1 MLYAQTQCRS
11 RFIHLFPYTF
21 AHVETCT
28 HTHTNTHAHRR
39 VAVLTLTVALNGY
52 IRVEH
57 TAVRRERENTR
68 EGDWK

>member
-1 MLYAQTQCRS
+1 MLNAQTQCRS

-28 HTHTNTHAHRR
+28 HTHTHAHRR

-57 TAVRRERENTR
+57 TVRRERENAR